1 MSMENT
7 TETPQSETEQVIIGD
22 EEASKNDPESR
33 PSLVIN
39 IQSWATPII
48 GLLMLAAGFAGGYF
62 GRPLITNQDSPIAIA
77 TSQPQSSTIQQPQ
90 VPPTANPTEAATRQ
104 EMMDFLVT
112 QTRHF
117 MGDEEALVTIIEFS
131 DFQ

>member
-1 MSMENT
+1 MENK
-7 TETPQSETEQVIIGD
+7 TETIQPDDEQVTTGD
-22 EEASKNDPESR
+22 ERSLNSKPGSR

-48 GLLMLAAGFAGGYF
+48 GLLMLAVGFAGGYF
-62 GRPLITNQDSPIAIA
+62 GRPLITSPEQTTTVV
-77 TSQPQSSTIQQPQ
+77 TSQPQSSTVQQPQ
-90 VPPTANPTEAATRQ
+90 APATANPTEAATRQ

-117 MGDEEALVTIIEFS
+117 KGNGDAVVTIIEFS